1 MQNRATFLGFM
12 VITGVIAAA
21 IGSAM
26 ILGSNDGD
34 SGANSNLAFPAA
46 ATGAPFGQP
55 AAPDSSNRDQFY
67 SVTAADSSSS
77 ENALVP
83 GTALGVGGAGDT
95 AGIVTA
101 QSGGSGSIID
111 RKIERTS
118 TLSVTVDNV
127 LAAVSKIQAA
137 ATGAGGYVSQQNISE
152 QAGPP
157 DEDGKPTKQQLATVQ
172 IRVPSES
179 YDSVMSGLR
188 GIAKEVTSENSQT
201 VEVTAQYTDLQS
213 QLRNL
218 EATETQYLALLER
231 AATIEEILTVGD
243 RLASVRLQI
252 EQVQGQIN
260 LLDNLTSLATITINV
275 TLPPVIFETVVTEP
289 AKENFAEE
297 AINNAWEASQDV
309 LEFMAVAAITAGVVM
324 VWILVP
330 GVLGLAGWRLFGG
343 RRGPGPAAS

>member
-1 MQNRATFLGFM
+1 MRNKAALVGILIAVGTVAA
-12 VITGVIAAA
+12 VIGT
-21 IGSAM
+21 AM
-26 ILGSNDGD
+26 ISGS
-34 SGANSNLAFPAA
+34 S
-46 ATGAPFGQP
+46 
-55 AAPDSSNRDQFY
+55 
-67 SVTAADSSSS
+67 DSSSS
-77 ENALVP
+77 SNDDGAAFVAATSIPDQALPQTGGEALTGDTYSIADDASQDLRQPVP
-83 GTALGVGGAGDT
+83 APAPAGGGGVGTAAT
-95 AGIVTA
+95 
-101 QSGGSGSIID
+101 GGSGYIID

-118 TLSVTVDNV
+118 TLSITVDNV
-127 LAAVSKIQAA
+127 LAAVSQIQAA
-137 ATGAGGYVSQQNISE
+137 ATGAGGYVSQQSITE
-152 QAGPP
+152 QSGPP

-218 EATETQYLALLER
+218 QATEKQYLALLER
-231 AATIEEILTVGD
+231 AATIEEILTVSD
-243 RLASVRLQI
+243 RLSSVRLQI

-297 AINNAWEASQDV
+297 AINNAWESSQDV

-324 VWILVP
+324 IWILVP